1 MSNDHDSDN
10 SKILVEV
17 GGVNLDM
24 LIDSG
29 ASCNI
34 IDRETWE
41 RLKSMK
47 IKCKSNTQTK
57 KIYAYGSTQPLKVAG
72 TFWSK

>member
-1 MSNDHDSDN
+1 MD
-10 SKILVEV
+10 I
-17 GGVNLDM
+17 

-41 RLKSMK
+41 RLKSMI
-47 IKCKSNTQTK
+47 IKCKSSTQTK
-57 KIYAYGSTQPLKVAG
+57 NIYAYGSTQPLKVAG
-72 TFWSK
+72 TLWSNVSHGDKM